1 MTVAEIAHHL
11 KGRKSGRGY
20 VARCPA
26 HDDQNPSL
34 SLCVVDGM
42 LLVHCHAG
50 CEQRDIIAALKARGL
65 WTEDGRTQRSI
76 IAATYNYTDEAGQ
89 LLYQVVRKEPKGFF
103 QRRPD
108 GYGGWINKKGER
120 QVLYRLRE
128 VLEAPIVFVVEGEK
142 DVETLRDFGFAATT
156 AAGGAKAPWLSQFTD
171 ALCGREVIL
180 IPDRDPAGYAR
191 VKRITRELLG
201 KVTRL
206 VYLEL
211 EDGKDAT
218 EWFSRGHSE
227 LELIAQLDGDEVS
240 R

>member
-1 MTVAEIAHHL
+1 M
-11 KGRKSGRGY
+11 
-20 VARCPA
+20 
-26 HDDQNPSL
+26 
-34 SLCVVDGM
+34 
-42 LLVHCHAG
+42 HCHAG

-89 LLYQVVRKEPKGFF
+89 LLYQVVREEPKDSSGAPTGTEVGST
-103 QRRPD
+103 R
-108 GYGGWINKKGER
+108 KGNGR
-120 QVLYRLRE
+120 FC
-128 VLEAPIVFVVEGEK
+128 I
-142 DVETLRDFGFAATT
+142 GFAKSWRRRSSLWSKAKKMWKHLETSALRQRQRP
-156 AAGGAKAPWLSQFTD
+156 AARRRHGCRNLLMRSAVS
-171 ALCGREVIL
+171 EVIL
-180 IPDRDPAGYAR
+180 IPDRGPAGYAR